1 MRACRRLGALA
12 ALGLGGLLAFG
23 AHPVSAQGASEDR
36 VLARAFEVHYHPLV
50 NAADLIEP
58 LLSESGVITLRK
70 RLGTLVVEDRTSI
83 LDKVE
88 ALLEGWDLPPRN
100 VEITLTLFLGTELR
114 GEDPQAPQA
123 DYGLSKEVRGVM
135 EKLSNFMKWTT
146 YEPLGSRSVIG
157 TAGDTVVADLTDEF
171 RVVLVL
177 ESVHRTHGTVKFE
190 KLQLQRISLAED
202 GTEKVENL
210 YTAGAVIPPDRLT
223 VVGAATGPRSKRAL
237 FLALQTR
244 PR

>member
-1 MRACRRLGALA
+1 MRAFRPLWALA
-12 ALGLGGLLAFG
+12 ALGFGGWLACG
-23 AHPVSAQGASEDR
+23 TQPAAAQEPTEEQVA
-36 VLARAFEVHYHPLV
+36 ARAFEVHYHPLAD
-50 NAADLIEP
+50 AADLIES
-58 LLSESGVITLRK
+58 LLSESGVITLHK
-70 RLGTLVVEDRTSI
+70 RLSTLLVEDRTSI
-83 LDKVE
+83 LDRVE
-88 ALLEGWDLPPRN
+88 ALLAGWDLPPRN

-190 KLQLQRISLAED
+190 KLQLQRITLAED

>member
-1 MRACRRLGALA
+1 MRACRRFSTFA

-23 AHPVSAQGASEDR
+23 AHPAAAQEPTEDPI
-36 VLARAFEVHYHPLV
+36 LARAFEVHYHALAD
-50 NAADLIEP
+50 AADLIDP

-83 LDKVE
+83 LDRVG

-100 VEITLTLFLGTELR
+100 VEITLTLFLGTDRR
-114 GEDPQAPQA
+114 GEDPEAPQA
-123 DYGLSKEVRGVM
+123 DHGLSKEVRGVM

-146 YEPLGSRSVIG
+146 YEPLGSRSVFG
-157 TAGDTVVADLTDEF
+157 TAGDTVVANLTDEF

-190 KLQLQRISLAED
+190 KLQLQRISVAED
-202 GTEKVENL
+202 GTEHVESL

-223 VVGAATGPRSKRAL
+223 VVGAATDPGSKRAL